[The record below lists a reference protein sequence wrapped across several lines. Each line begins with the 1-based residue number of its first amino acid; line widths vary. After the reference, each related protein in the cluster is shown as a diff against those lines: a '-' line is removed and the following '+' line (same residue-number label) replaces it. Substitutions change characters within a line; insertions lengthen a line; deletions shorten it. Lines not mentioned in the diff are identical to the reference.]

1 VTDAR
6 RRESTAHTLSIREKL
21 GYSLGDLAANLIF
34 QTLITYLAFFYTDV
48 FRLPPA
54 TAATIIFVIGLLGA
68 FVFTPLIGIAADRT
82 ATRWGKFRPWI
93 LWTAIPFGVLS
104 LLAFST
110 PDLGEHG
117 KVVYALTTYGLL
129 MLVYAA
135 NNLPYSALSGVLTGN
150 MAQRNSLSA
159 YRFVA
164 VMIAQFIIQVLLLP
178 LVLILGDG
186 DRVQGFERVMT
197 VFAVVGTAFFLI
209 TFATTRERIV
219 PAREQ
224 TGGVLQD
231 LTDLLRNRPWQ
242 VMLALTVLVFINL
255 ALKGGTY
262 IYYFQYYMRE
272 AALTGFLD
280 SSGFNHFINEVNTAL
295 SGWGLSGFTWPKDPA
310 TSAFSLFN
318 ACGILCMILG
328 IGVSRHLADRFGK
341 RSVFGGALLAS
352 TVFLLAFY
360 FFPPTAVAV
369 AFGAFMLHGF
379 FYGITIPLLWAMIA
393 DVADY
398 SEWKNHRRATAIIF
412 SAMLCGLKIGLSIG
426 GALVAGILAHHGYQA
441 GAEQQPQA
449 VVDGIRLTVSVYC
462 SLPFLLAV
470 TLLLLYEIDKKM
482 EARIE
487 HDLHARRQADN
498 VDQLAARA
506 ISQPLVTHIHTAD
519 PSAHVFE
526 GRLYIYPSHDI
537 DSGAPF
543 DDEGGHF
550 GMEDYHVLRMDTPT
564 GETTDCGVALHVR
577 DVPWAEQ
584 QMWAPDAA
592 CRDGRYYL
600 YFPAKDRQ
608 GMFRIGV
615 AASHRPE
622 GPFIPEPEPMA
633 GTYSIDPA
641 VYEDDDG
648 THYLYFGGIWGG
660 QLQKYRDNRYDA
672 AHEEPA
678 GDAPALGPRV
688 GRLDTCMTRLAEPT
702 REIIILDEHGQPLRA
717 NDHARRFFE
726 GPWLHK
732 HQGRY
737 YLSYSTGDTHL
748 LCYAVGDSP
757 YGPFTYGGVILTPV
771 VGWTTHHSICAF
783 EGQWYL
789 FYHDAVLSGGV
800 THLRSVKC
808 TPLHME
814 ADGSIRTIHP
824 YGA

>member
-1 VTDAR
+1 MTDAR

-135 NNLPYSALSGVLTGN
+135 NNLPYSALSGVLTGS

-262 IYYFQYYMRE
+262 VYYFQYYMRE

-280 SSGFNHFINEVNTAL
+280 SSGFNHFIDEVNTAL

-352 TVFLLAFY
+352 TVFLLAFC

-487 HDLHARRQADN
+487 HDLHARRQAGN

-577 DVPWAEQ
+577 DVPWAAQ

-688 GRLDTCMTRLAEPT
+688 GRLDACMTRLAEPT

-717 NDHARRFFE
+717 DDHARRFFE

-732 HQGRY
+732 YQGRY